1 MEQKQTPKSRNSTD
15 SLEINLCKYSKLIY
29 DKVGKNKN
37 EEKTVS
43 SLSSAGETGSN
54 I

>member
-1 MEQKQTPKSRNSTD
+1 MEQKQTPKSKNSTE
-15 SLEINLCKYSKLIY
+15 SWEINLCKYIQLIY

-43 SLSSAGETGSN
+43 SVSSAGETGSN